1 MSFNIILSFNLGLPS
16 YLFIHIS
23 GNRLHL
29 VMPTNYEALLHSVFT
44 NIMSLPPSVGKNIP
58 LITLFNT
65 ASVCLCVSYSSYLW
79 HATPY
84 VLITH

>member
-29 VMPTNYEALLHSVFT
+29 VMPTNYEALLHVIISTFVLLPLRSELPTVQLYKFHIDV
-44 NIMSLPPSVGKNIP
+44 NIVER
-58 LITLFNT
+58 
-65 ASVCLCVSYSSYLW
+65 
-79 HATPY
+79 
-84 VLITH
+84 

>member
-1 MSFNIILSFNLGLPS
+1 MRIYDRS
-16 YLFIHIS
+16 YEVMHTPVSSSCVWTLQQ
-23 GNRLHL
+23 RL
-29 VMPTNYEALLHSVFT
+29 VTNTNYEALLHSVFT